1 MVSPLSEILG
11 HGERQ
16 TSLAIPTVVL
26 SVLAVHIKSP

>member
-1 MVSPLSEILG
+1 MVSSLSEIPG

-26 SVLAVHIKSP
+26 AVLAMHINSP